1 MFTKSKIF
9 LYLLISF
16 IVGVWFSDLIFL
28 DNYSQNILIG
38 SSLLLIIIFFLF
50 VKEKAIRV
58 VIFCL
63 LVLNL
68 GIIYSSYYKEKIT
81 PQKLPYNQE
90 LNIRGLVA
98 GEPDIREKQTKYTIK
113 VESVNLL
120 TGQLVNSGEKQIN
133 RLTNQQINQLTNLLI
148 NQKILL
154 STSRYPEFKYS
165 DVLEFSGK
173 LTKPEKFDQFD
184 YGKYL
189 SRYQIFAL
197 IKSTDVK
204 CIKSDQGSKFYSSL
218 LKIKNKFK
226 ESLRSSL
233 SEPESSLA
241 EGIVLGSKG
250 EFSKD
255 LKEKMSQTG
264 TTHIVVVSGQNME
277 IVSRVFVG
285 VTSSWPRY
293 FSFWFGIIS
302 LIIYTL
308 LTGSSASVV
317 RAAILASLFLI
328 ARLVGRKKQV
338 LNPLI
343 FVGFIMIVINPMI
356 LRYDL
361 GFQLSFMAMLGLIFI
376 SPFFDQWFK
385 KLPKFIRESLSAT
398 LGAQIATMP
407 IILYNFGNFSVL
419 APITNVLILTII
431 PTIMGLSFIIG
442 LSGLLWLPL
451 GKLMAIISWPILK
464 YVILVIELFAR
475 IPNIQQKLSFST
487 LAVVIYY
494 LIITILIYILRERI
508 MNSKESN

>member
-1 MFTKSKIF
+1 MDKHLTRSKIF
-9 LYLLISF
+9 LWLLISF
-16 IVGVWFSDLIFL
+16 IIGVWLSELIFL
-28 DNYSQNILIG
+28 DNYSQNILIS

-50 VKEKAIRV
+50 IKEKAIRV
-58 VIFCL
+58 IIFCL

-81 PQKLPYNQE
+81 PQKLPFDQE
-90 LNIRGLVA
+90 LNIQGLVA
-98 GEPDIREKQTKYTIK
+98 SEPDVRGKQTKYTIK
-113 VESVNLL
+113 VIDSSVANLIDQRILL
-120 TGQLVNSGEKQIN
+120 T
-133 RLTNQQINQLTNLLI
+133 
-148 NQKILL
+148 
-154 STSRYPEFKYS
+154 TSRYPEFQYG

-173 LTKPEKFDQFD
+173 LVKPEKFDQFD

-197 IKSTDVK
+197 IKSTNVK
-204 CIKSDQGSKFYSSL
+204 CIESDQGNRFYSNL

-226 ESLRSSL
+226 ESLRRSL

-250 EFSKD
+250 EFSQN

-293 FSFWFGIIS
+293 FSFWFGITS

-338 LNPLI
+338 LNPLV
-343 FVGFIMIVINPMI
+343 FVGFTMIVINPMI
-356 LRYDL
+356 LRFDL

-376 SPFFDQWFK
+376 SPLVDQWFK
-385 KLPKFIRESLSAT
+385 KLPKFICESLSAT

-407 IILYNFGNFSVL
+407 IILYNFGNFSIL
-419 APITNVLILTII
+419 APVTNVLILTII
-431 PTIMGLSFIIG
+431 PTIMGLSFVIG
-442 LSGLLWLPL
+442 LFGLLWLPL
-451 GKLMAIISWPILK
+451 GKLIAIISWPILK
-464 YVILVIELFAR
+464 YVILVIELFAK
-475 IPNIQQKLSFST
+475 IPNIQQKLNFNT
-487 LAVVIYY
+487 VAVIIYY
-494 LIITILIYILRERI
+494 LIIILAIYFYRKKTL
-508 MNSKESN
+508 SNNKNQL